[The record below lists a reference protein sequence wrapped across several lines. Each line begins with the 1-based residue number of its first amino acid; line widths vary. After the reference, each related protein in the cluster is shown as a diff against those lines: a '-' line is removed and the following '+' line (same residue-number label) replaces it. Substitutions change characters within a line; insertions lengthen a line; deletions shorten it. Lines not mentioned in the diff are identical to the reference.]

1 MKGIQ
6 QIHKK
11 CTHGEVDI
19 TIDFG
24 STSLGFDNPHK
35 KIINF
40 APMVKWISQSTSD
53 RFSRV
58 RILLGAP

>member
-19 TIDFG
+19 TIVFG
-24 STSLGFDNPHK
+24 TIMEGSSPSGCTKRGKCTS
-35 KIINF
+35 
-40 APMVKWISQSTSD
+40 A
-53 RFSRV
+53 
-58 RILLGAP
+58 